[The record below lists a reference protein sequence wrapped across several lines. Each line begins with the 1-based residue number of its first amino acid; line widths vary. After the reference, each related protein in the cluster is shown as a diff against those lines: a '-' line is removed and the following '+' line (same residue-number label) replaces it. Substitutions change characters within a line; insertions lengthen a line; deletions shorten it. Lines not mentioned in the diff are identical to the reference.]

1 MTPQLVCPGTNLST
15 SGGTFGF
22 MVASANASMVLD
34 VSRPQRTVFAD
45 GAVTLKGRV
54 ISCDTQN
61 AKALKGKHFRVSH
74 LQCYLSNTSS
84 INNVYLK
91 NVNWLFFFAI
101 FMLKFKKIQ

>member
-54 ISCDTQN
+54 ISCDAQN

-74 LQCYLSNTSS
+74 FEAGATFDNS
-84 INNVYLK
+84 
-91 NVNWLFFFAI
+91 FFDNSFC
-101 FMLKFKKIQ
+101 FTLTHF